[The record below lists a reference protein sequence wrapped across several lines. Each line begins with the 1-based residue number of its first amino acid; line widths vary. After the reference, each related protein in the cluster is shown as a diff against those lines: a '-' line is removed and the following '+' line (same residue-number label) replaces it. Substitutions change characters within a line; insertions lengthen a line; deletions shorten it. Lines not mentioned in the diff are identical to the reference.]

1 MKTCRGV
8 AKTVYSEESRANRT
22 LFLLILI
29 PSPRAEIHKT
39 RGGSGGRASG
49 TERKKRK
56 GQNEREDRV
65 RAGEGVLSAQ
75 AQIRSRIHL
84 TQASIFDRPEGASM
98 STLCNRGFGT
108 DPGEPIDGHRYQ
120 QSP

>member
-1 MKTCRGV
+1 MKTCGGV
-8 AKTVYSEESRANRT
+8 AKTVYGEESRVNRT
-22 LFLLILI
+22 FFLLALI

-39 RGGSGGRASG
+39 HGGSGGRASG
-49 TERKKRK
+49 TERKRK
-56 GQNEREDRV
+56 GRDEREDRV
-65 RAGEGVLSAQ
+65 RAGEGELSAQ
-75 AQIRSRIHL
+75 GQIRSRIHL

-98 STLCNRGFGT
+98 SMLCNRGFGT

>member
-1 MKTCRGV
+1 MKTCGGV
-8 AKTVYSEESRANRT
+8 AKTVYGEESRVNRT
-22 LFLLILI
+22 FFLLILI

-39 RGGSGGRASG
+39 HGGSGGRASG
-49 TERKKRK
+49 TERKRK
-56 GQNEREDRV
+56 GQDEREDRV
-65 RAGEGVLSAQ
+65 RAGGELSAQ
-75 AQIRSRIHL
+75 GQIRSRIHL

-98 STLCNRGFGT
+98 SMLCNRGFGT